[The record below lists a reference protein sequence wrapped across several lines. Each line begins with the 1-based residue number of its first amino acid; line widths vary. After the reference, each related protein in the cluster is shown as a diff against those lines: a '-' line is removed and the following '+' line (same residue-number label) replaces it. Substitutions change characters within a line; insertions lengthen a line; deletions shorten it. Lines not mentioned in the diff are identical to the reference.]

1 VFATICLVLQNT
13 TRSFCVHV
21 ETSMSSTIR
30 MKSGLAV
37 PIIALNGRKRQ
48 TYQDSKWLVSSCIEL
63 EERAKIMMYL

>member
-1 VFATICLVLQNT
+1 
-13 TRSFCVHV
+13 
-21 ETSMSSTIR
+21 